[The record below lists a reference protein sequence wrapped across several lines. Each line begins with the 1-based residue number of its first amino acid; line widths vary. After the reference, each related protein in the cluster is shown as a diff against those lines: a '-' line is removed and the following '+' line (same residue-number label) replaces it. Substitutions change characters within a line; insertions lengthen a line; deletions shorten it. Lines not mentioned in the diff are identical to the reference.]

1 MSETGYSPLD
11 FSPTID
17 GKNAGF
23 PAKNDELYLAPPTN
37 RGVLTTFAEK
47 AKQESPKIKQGLDF
61 QNQVVLDWLTCTFP
75 YDEVLMAY
83 IEGEFGGM
91 TIRERGMMGYT
102 HSASIL
108 DKGSFCWSPT
118 RKDQRMCLVLP
129 ASALASLS
137 IPAIELLEWC
147 VAHNATFTRLD
158 FAVDDFNGILDLDI
172 IREHLQKGWLST
184 RWRVYRPEGQMEIGS
199 DSTEGETT
207 IYIGSRASES
217 FTRVYDKVVEME
229 AKGMEPGVE
238 HWVRFELETKGKR
251 ADALA
256 RKVLEA
262 EKSGGYILDYI
273 NGLIEF
279 KEPSDSD
286 SNKWRWE
293 TAQWWTDFI
302 KTVEKTRLSL
312 PKSER
317 TIEKTRTWVRHS
329 VAPGLAVMLGAGL
342 YSDLMAI
349 AVEGANRWGVEHT
362 GMLSREGIDLDQARL
377 TIEAIREAYADV

>member
-1 MSETGYSPLD
+1 MSKTGNYPLD
-11 FSPTID
+11 FTPSVNP
-17 GKNAGF
+17 KNAGI
-23 PAKNDELYLAPPTN
+23 PAKNGEMYVAPPTN
-37 RGVLTTFAEK
+37 RGVLATFAEK
-47 AKQESPKIKQGLDF
+47 TEQKGPKTKQGLDF

-108 DKGSFCWSPT
+108 DKGSFCWSPS

-129 ASALASLS
+129 ASALALLD
-137 IPAIELLEWC
+137 IPAMELIEWC
-147 VAHNATFTRLD
+147 ADHNGTFTRLD
-158 FAVDDFNGILDLDI
+158 LAVDDFEGILDLDI

-184 RWRVYRPEGQMEIGS
+184 RWRIYRPEGTMDIGS

-229 AKGMEPGVE
+229 AKGMDPKTN

-256 RKVLEA
+256 RQVLEA

-279 KEPSDSD
+279 KEPNDSD

-302 KTVEKTRLSL
+302 KTVDKTRLSL
-312 PKSER
+312 PKPER

-349 AVEGANRWGVEHT
+349 AVEGANRWGVEHA
-362 GMLSREGIDLDQARL
+362 GMLSREGIDLAQARL
-377 TIEAIREAYADV
+377 TIRAIGEAFADV